1 MKTAPVRPAAI
12 EFVGGTPRSTLYG
25 DVYHPRAGALAQA
38 RHVFLAGNGLPE
50 RWRGRRRFTILE
62 AGFGLGNNF
71 LAAWD
76 AWRGDAAR
84 CERLHYIGIEL
95 HPPTLDDLRRAHA
108 GSPLSAQAEA
118 LIAQW
123 PLATPNLHGLS
134 FDDGRVRLLLG
145 WFDVRDALPEIVAE
159 VDAFFLDG
167 FAPAKNP
174 AMWQRHVCK
183 ALGRIAAPG
192 ASAATWSV
200 ARAVQDGLH
209 EAGFA
214 VEKARGFGDK
224 REMTVARFAPRF
236 TPRRPVG
243 RAIAVQAPP
252 RVAIV
257 GGGLA
262 GCALA
267 WALSRQGIA
276 SRVFERRAWPAEE
289 TSGNAGGVFHGI
301 VTPHDGPHARF
312 NRAAALA
319 ATPLV
324 ECALR
329 EHAVAGSTQGLLR
342 LDAASDAGAMRSTL
356 DALGLPGGY
365 VQALD
370 SGPASERAGLPLG
383 GRTAWFYP
391 GGGFVDPRGLAGA
404 LLALAGDATIWRGAS
419 AVAALRRAG
428 DGWRLLDA
436 RGATLDIAEAVA
448 LCGNADALALRP
460 DASARWPLQRLRGQT
475 TGVPASALG
484 GFVPRL
490 PIAGF
495 GYVLPPI
502 DGTVWCGAT
511 RDADDAAPELRASD
525 HARNLE
531 QLARLVGRGVGELP
545 LDALQGRVGWRL
557 VADDRLPL
565 IGAAPDVRV
574 VLAGQRLDQ
583 PRFVP
588 REAGLF
594 VFTAL
599 ASRGLTWAVLGAR
612 TLAARI
618 AGAPCPI
625 EASLL
630 DAVDVGRFAARA
642 ARRG

>member
-1 MKTAPVRPAAI
+1 
-12 EFVGGTPRSTLYG
+12 
-25 DVYHPRAGALAQA
+25 
-38 RHVFLAGNGLPE
+38 
-50 RWRGRRRFTILE
+50 
-62 AGFGLGNNF
+62 
-71 LAAWD
+71 
-76 AWRGDAAR
+76 
-84 CERLHYIGIEL
+84 
-95 HPPTLDDLRRAHA
+95 
-108 GSPLSAQAEA
+108 
-118 LIAQW
+118 
-123 PLATPNLHGLS
+123 
-134 FDDGRVRLLLG
+134 
-145 WFDVRDALPEIVAE
+145 VAE

-183 ALGRIAAPG
+183 ALGRIAARG

-209 EAGFA
+209 EAGFG
-214 VEKARGFGDK
+214 VEKARGLGDK

-236 TPRRPVG
+236 TPRRPRG
-243 RAIAVQAPP
+243 RTIAAQPP
-252 RVAIV
+252 PCVAIV

-276 SRVFERRAWPAEE
+276 SRVFERRARPAEE
-289 TSGNAGGVFHGI
+289 TSGNAGGIFHGI

-319 ATPLV
+319 STPFV
-324 ECALR
+324 ERALR
-329 EHAVAGSTQGLLR
+329 EHAVAGSAQGLLR
-342 LDAASDAGAMRSTL
+342 LHDASDSGAMRSML

-370 SGPASERAGLPLG
+370 AKQASEHAGLPLG
-383 GRTAWFYP
+383 ERTAWFYP
-391 GGGFVDPRGLAGA
+391 GGGFVDPRGLAAA
-404 LLALAGDATIWRGAS
+404 LLALAGDATTWCGS
-419 AVAALRRAG
+419 TAVAALRREG
-428 DGWRLLDA
+428 DRWRLLDA
-436 RGATLDIAEAVA
+436 TGASLDVAEAVA
-448 LCGNADALALRP
+448 LCGNADALALLP
-460 DASARWPLQRLRGQT
+460 DESARWPLQRLRGQT

-511 RDADDAAPELRASD
+511 RDADDAAHELRASD

-531 QLARLVGRGVGELP
+531 QLARVVGRRIDGLP

-565 IGAAPDVRV
+565 IGAVPDARA
-574 VLAGQRLDQ
+574 LALGQRLDQ

-588 REAGLF
+588 REPGLC

-599 ASRGLTWAVLGAR
+599 ASRGLTWAVLGAQ

-630 DAVDVGRFAARA
+630 DAVDAGRFAARA
-642 ARRG
+642 ARRAATCQAGTCS